1 MKTSLSLTQ
10 FVKSRFEQLEQI
22 RDAPQAV
29 AGGVA
34 IGMFWG
40 FTPLLGLKTLL
51 SILLAWAFRCSK
63 IAAVITVSLHD
74 ILTPIWPVIL
84 RWEYDLGFWILSHPH
99 RFPMRL
105 SMKEAHLNYWLHL
118 KRLEIL
124 WPMFIGSLLFAVPFA
139 LISYWI
145 VEQFLERYKR
155 RQHGPFSQASSRS

>member
-1 MKTSLSLTQ
+1 VKTSLNLTQ

-22 RDAPQAV
+22 RGAPQAV

-51 SILLAWAFRCSK
+51 SIFLAWAFRCSK

-84 RWEYDLGFWILSHPH
+84 RWEYDLGVWILSHPH
-99 RFPMRL
+99 HFPERL
-105 SMKEAHLNYWLHL
+105 SMKEVHLNYWLHL

-124 WPMFIGSLLFAVPFA
+124 WPMFVGSLLFAVPFA
-139 LISYWI
+139 LIADWI

-155 RQHGPFSQASSRS
+155 RRHGPFSQASSRS